1 MGIHIKILPINKS
14 LVHICFY
21 HIRKL
26 KMYNIIMNNPE
37 KQKSQEW
44 LNNDKE
50 RNRRFGQLGL
60 SNDQDYSELSTEEKQ
75 FLDMDYKDR
84 DFIEDSLDSFIHNHD
99 DISYKE
105 GQSHRREYI
114 NKFMKWYNHLSGAFT
129 SPDKKN
135 SNRLTMAFVD
145 SLFNLNVP
153 PEKLE
158 KINLLMLESD
168 TPNFAKQMATF
179 KILYPDIKTSF
190 GNRFEQ
196 RQTAYNNGGEYVS
209 SPVLN
214 NIDQFG
220 GIKDEDDHLYNAEE
234 IIYRDILKCAFGSGG
249 ENVRHFLDKLSSGTF
264 MMSAIMCWPNSEDK
278 IKKYYSKE
286 DLESLR
292 TLIRQLHS
300 MHYQTASG
308 DKESYDKSLIG
319 INNSHNEF
327 REKSISEVK
336 NDIQKIYDE
345 YKPTKRYDL
354 ADRVVRSFCY
364 PLGIKSLSEA
374 YDRLNMSQ
382 AESYAR
388 HKSLILKGEV
398 GRIHNGDLIKALGSS
413 DYLSYLLESGIL
425 AKEYLGIGASSDCTP
440 LDTDVAMVADGASG
454 LKNAIRRSCAAAFS
468 GMGNDDNSRYYAG
481 YNAENV
487 FLIFRNDKRFSVN
500 SSGYD
505 WRSGDNYLDYGDEGY
520 YDSDYDP
527 DSYFYD
533 WDNDTYYDDYDDNA
547 LNKYKK
553 QHRYYGDIVYEANK
567 YEVFPP
573 IGHFVVKK
581 MGNEEKN
588 DEAEFYEDD
597 YGIRT
602 GIPSSEIDYIATD
615 KKSAQKVIDAV
626 KESGLYIP
634 VTDLDGNLIF
644 NPFKS

>member
-1 MGIHIKILPINKS
+1 
-14 LVHICFY
+14 
-21 HIRKL
+21 
-26 KMYNIIMNNPE
+26 MNNHEKPE
-37 KQKSQEW
+37 GQEW
-44 LNNDKE
+44 LNDGRE

-75 FLDMDYKDR
+75 FLNMNYEDR
-84 DFIEDSLDSFIHNHD
+84 GFIKDSLDSFIHNHHD
-99 DISYKE
+99 DISYEE

-114 NKFMKWYNHLSGAFT
+114 NNFVKLYNHLSGAFAA
-129 SPDKKN
+129 PDRKQ

-145 SLFNLNVP
+145 SLLSLDLP
-153 PEKLE
+153 PEKLK
-158 KINLLMLESD
+158 KINLLMLEPD
-168 TPNFAKQMATF
+168 TPNFAKQMAAF
-179 KILYPDIKTSF
+179 RILYPDLKDSF
-190 GNRFEQ
+190 ADITERKK
-196 RQTAYNNGGEYVS
+196 TAYNNNGDYVS
-209 SPVLN
+209 SPVLI

-220 GIKDEDDHLYNAEE
+220 GIKDESGRLHKAED
-234 IIYRDILKCAFGSGG
+234 IIYGDILKCAFNSSG

-264 MMSAIMCWPNSEDK
+264 IMSAIMCWPDSKEQVG
-278 IKKYYSKE
+278 KYYSKE
-286 DLESLR
+286 DLESLQ

-300 MHYQTASG
+300 IHYQTTSG
-308 DKESYDKSLIG
+308 DKESYDESLIS
-319 INNSHNEF
+319 INNSRDEF
-327 REKSISEVK
+327 RKKPISEVK

-374 YDRLNMSQ
+374 LDRLNISQ

-388 HKSLILKGEV
+388 HKSLILNGEI
-398 GRIHNGDLIKALGSS
+398 GKIHNGDFIKALSSS
-413 DYLSYLLESGIL
+413 DHLPYLLESGIL

-440 LDTDVAMVADGASG
+440 LDTDVAMVTDGASG

-468 GMGNDDNSRYYAG
+468 GMGNDDSSEYYAG
-481 YNAENV
+481 SDAENI

-505 WRSGDNYLDYGDEGY
+505 WDSGDNYLNYGDEGY

-527 DSYFYD
+527 DGYFYD
-533 WDNDTYYDDYDDNA
+533 WDNDTYYDYDGNA
-547 LNKYKK
+547 LDKYKK

-567 YEVFPP
+567 YEAFPP
-573 IGHFVVKK
+573 LEHYVVKK
-581 MGNEEKN
+581 WGNEENN
-588 DEAEFYEDD
+588 DETEFYEDD

-602 GIPSSEIDYIATD
+602 GIPSSEIDYIAAD
-615 KKSAQKVIDAV
+615 EKSAQKVIDAV

-644 NPFKS
+644 NPFK